1 MWLAI
6 FKSLWHILETVYET
20 TTRYESTRPKD
31 GPILRSTTMLDS
43 ELQQRHAAGNGP
55 ALAVGLPMV
64 AALGVRYWPVASS
77 SRAVAWV
84 ACVLN
89 VVLDRSRAVR
99 WPRGSLGV
107 GGSQVKFGCEPEPRN
122 GSHGSL
128 TPCESPKG
136 KIQSSRNEAFCTCT
150 RFHRGSARIQWLSW
164 PSADP
169 LPVRTRQSD
178 RCGTSAVRKP
188 HQHR

>member
-122 GSHGSL
+122 GSHGSRGSRQRKR
-128 TPCESPKG
+128 PR
-136 KIQSSRNEAFCTCT
+136 QSSRVRRCPMAFVPGAAGGAMRAC
-150 RFHRGSARIQWLSW
+150 
-164 PSADP
+164 
-169 LPVRTRQSD
+169 
-178 RCGTSAVRKP
+178 
-188 HQHR
+188 